1 MTKVSKIAAV
11 LPTKT
16 SAADEK
22 GLAKCFD
29 AMLDAQKDIDA
40 LLTAVG
46 KTNPM
51 PATIDADLKKRL
63 TIAKSRAAEIKDMV
77 KDRAKGTLHSNPSKM
92 ARVYKDL
99 NEDVAQANWLE
110 GGVEKALTEHYD
122 KDIAVQVV
130 KLAKGLPA
138 GVTPGHIAFSTM
150 IKNFREKNVKEGWA
164 KYAANLVALE
174 NRIAADAAEVLREI
188 SIKALAQDA
197 AFANLRYGVRAKII
211 EAGVAAA
218 AATVATITPILT
230 AALDKQRK
238 PAKGGWANYLD
249 LGAGGGYSL
258 KSGGVFQGHKIHLT
272 MSKDSW
278 TAEADGVVNVATN
291 SVQQI
296 YEKLLKVADWKQLHA
311 TLEVPGP
318 AKDYP
323 HVFLFD
329 GVLGSDT
336 KWEAARV
343 SLGRDAKWVADGVAA
358 LTAELVKVQNGL
370 KAKITEAKKQDGANV
385 V

>member
-1 MTKVSKIAAV
+1 MTKVAKIAAV
-11 LPTKT
+11 FPTKT

-22 GLAKCFD
+22 ALAKCFD

-40 LLTAVG
+40 LLTDVG
-46 KTNPM
+46 KTNPL
-51 PATIDADLKKRL
+51 PGTVDADLKKRL
-63 TIAKSRAAEIKDMV
+63 TIAKSRAAEIKDMT

-110 GGVEKALTEHYD
+110 GGVEKALGEHYD
-122 KDIAVQVV
+122 KDILVQTAR
-130 KLAKGLPA
+130 LAKGLPA
-138 GVTPGHIAFSTM
+138 GVTVQHIAFVPM
-150 IKNFREKNVKEGWA
+150 IKAFREKNVKEGWA

-174 NRIAADAAEVLREI
+174 KSINEDATNEKREQT
-188 SIKALAQDA
+188 IKALAQDA
-197 AFANLRYGVRAKII
+197 AYAGLRYATRQKVID
-211 EAGVAAA
+211 AGVAAPTA
-218 AATVATITPILT
+218 TAATIIPILN
-230 AALDKQRK
+230 AALEKQRK
-238 PAKGGWANYLD
+238 PSKGGWAKYLD
-249 LGAGGGYSL
+249 LGAGGSYSL
-258 KSGGVFQGHKIHLT
+258 KSSGAFQGNAIHLT

-278 TAEADGVVNVATN
+278 TAEADGAVSVATN

-329 GVLGSDT
+329 GVLGGDT

-343 SLGRDAKWVADGVAA
+343 SLGRDAKWVTEGKAA
-358 LTAELVKVQNGL
+358 LTAELNKVAIDL
-370 KAKITEAKKQDGANV
+370 KAKITEAKKQDGSNV
-385 V
+385 L